1 MDDGPLREFAEDL
14 RQLRSAAGT
23 PTYREL
29 SRKAQYSTSALAAAT
44 SGQSLPTLEVTLAYV
59 RACGGDEQ
67 EWRERWRT
75 VSQMLRTQP
84 ETPTTAVGGGPET
97 PDQSRDSVA
106 GAHGPKPRALVKIG
120 LAPLIIILAIVT
132 VFALDQRGHS
142 PAQLATQPPTT
153 EQLAP
158 PDSQDSNSPD
168 SANPPAATPTAGGS
182 AAPGLSYDKTAG
194 VGCPDASDAVPFHD
208 EPHPASHPLS
218 AATAATWSVQGCQN
232 ALLTTTPTTNA
243 KADGWQNDY
252 GWNFHDVPT
261 SAACTFHIYIAD
273 STDSQYHADYYWTTG
288 NDQPLDS
295 QHFQLDQSA
304 LRGTWVTRGPFTFPT
319 GQAELEMTDSRTT
332 GTNAPMTVSVA
343 RLTCT

>member
-59 RACGGDEQ
+59 RACGGNEQ
-67 EWRERWRT
+67 EWRERWT
-75 VSQMLRTQP
+75 SVSQMLRAQPESPAGAAASAP
-84 ETPTTAVGGGPET
+84 ETPG
-97 PDQSRDSVA
+97 QSPN
-106 GAHGPKPRALVKIG
+106 GAPGSHSPAPRSLVKIG

-132 VFALDQRGHS
+132 VFALNQHGHS

-153 EQLAP
+153 EQLAS
-158 PDSQDSNSPD
+158 PDTPDSNSPD
-168 SANPPAATPTAGGS
+168 SANPPAATPTTSNS
-182 AAPGLSYDKTAG
+182 AAAGLSYDETAG
-194 VGCPDASDAVPFHD
+194 VGCPGASSTSTFQDQ
-208 EPHPASHPLS
+208 PHPTTHPLS
-218 AATAATWSVQGCQN
+218 AATATTWSVQECQN

-243 KADGWQNDY
+243 KADAWQNDY
-252 GWNFHDVPT
+252 GWNFHNVPT

-273 STDSQYHADYYWTTG
+273 SPNSQYHADYYWTTG

-304 LRGTWVTRGPFTFPT
+304 LRGTWVTHGPFTFPT
-319 GQAELEMTDSRTT
+319 GQAELEMTDSRTN
-332 GTNAPMTVSVA
+332 GSNAPMTISVA